1 VRGHARTQNELANF
15 VRRQGLVPL
24 RPTRN
29 TPPFDL
35 AWERSNILYFAKVK
49 SVTTK
54 NEEKQLRL
62 GLGQVLR
69 YKHLPGLSRPSVRA
83 VLVIERGPTDP
94 SWFDLCRSLGVILI
108 SPDSFDRLGGS

>member
-1 VRGHARTQNELANF
+1 MPDSERASELRTKARVGSVAADPQYPTVRSCM
-15 VRRQGLVPL
+15 
-24 RPTRN
+24 
-29 TPPFDL
+29 
-35 AWERSNILYFAKVK
+35 ERSNILYVAEVK

-69 YKHLPGLSRPSVRA
+69 YKHLLGLSRPSVRA